1 MVDAFDQFA
10 ARWLPLLSNGAR
22 THFYHRIGRIEPAP
36 HSEIAD
42 GFTGELGFA
51 KIGFNW
57 ELLDASPSADG
68 PRSAW
73 AQMEQALA
81 GDIANP
87 ARPWLAQAD
96 AADCARDFIAVFDP
110 DRRTLVANRYDGLWN
125 PIAGASVE
133 WAFVGFDDKAIA
145 LLLITEA

>member
-1 MVDAFDQFA
+1 MDEAFRQFA
-10 ARWLPLLSNGAR
+10 ARWLPLLNNGAR
-22 THFYHRIGRIEPAP
+22 AQFHHRIGPIMPAP

-42 GFTGELGFA
+42 GFIGGLGFA

-57 ELLDASPSADG
+57 ELLDALPGADG

-96 AADCARDFIAVFDP
+96 AAACARDFIALFDP
-110 DRRTLVANRYDGLWN
+110 ERRTLVANRYDGLWN
-125 PIAGASVE
+125 PIAGAAVE

-145 LLLITEA
+145 LLLITDT

>member
-1 MVDAFDQFA
+1 MDDAFGQFA
-10 ARWLPLLSNGAR
+10 ARWLPLLGTGAR
-22 THFYHRIGRIEPAP
+22 TLFHHRIGRIEPAP

-42 GFTGELGFA
+42 GFIGGLGFQ

-57 ELLDASPSADG
+57 ELLDASSGADG

-73 AQMEQALA
+73 AQMVQALA

-87 ARPWLAQAD
+87 AKPWLAQDD
-96 AADCARDFIAVFDP
+96 ALACAGEFIALFDSG
-110 DRRTLVANRYDGLWN
+110 RRTLVSNRYDGLWN
-125 PIAGASVE
+125 PISGAPVE

-145 LLLITEA
+145 LLVITEA